1 LQPKK
6 RAICAQIDCVC
17 AVLSNLNYVKS
28 VENISRNCYDDFMG
42 SDLFALSALAKELNA
57 DLQGARVDK
66 IQQPEVD
73 ELRFF
78 VRCAGKNKCLVISC
92 NAAVPRMH
100 LTASKKQS
108 PMTAPNLCMLLRKYL
123 INASVACVGIYNDD
137 RILYI
142 KFNAKTEMR
151 DDAEFYLFVEIMNR
165 YSNIVF
171 TDANLVILD
180 AVKHLPLDSARD
192 HVVVRGVRYEPVVQ
206 RKTSYLNDCI
216 GIFRDFEG
224 GDLYKFI
231 QDNISGFSGATVA
244 ELLLRADL
252 PYQCEKLTEPQLSA
266 LAGTLDDFRDPQLLQ
281 PCLINGNAYPI
292 IYKSLCAYEV
302 REFESMSAAFDAL
315 NTEIDN
321 GVRNKARLK
330 SLASNAKRLRARIE
344 KNIAIDL
351 QNLEECENMES
362 LRVCGELIVNNIY
375 KIKRGDEV
383 LKCFDYYSGKET
395 EIALD
400 PKLSPSKNS
409 AAYYNKYNKL
419 KRTKEFVE
427 KKLVADRNLL
437 DYVRSIEEEIA
448 TLPFDAS
455 ASPIEEEL
463 AAIGGG
469 QKKKSAKGKV
479 RKEQA
484 EPPYIYCVDG
494 FYIYRGKNNLQNE
507 ELTFKAASSSDLWLH
522 LKNDHGAHTI
532 IVTQGRE
539 VPSKVLQIACEIT
552 ASTKQASANVD
563 YTLRRNVKRQPNG
576 HPGQVIYENYKTVL
590 ASPDAHT
597 EFLIKH

>member
-1 LQPKK
+1 
-6 RAICAQIDCVC
+6 
-17 AVLSNLNYVKS
+17 
-28 VENISRNCYDDFMG
+28 MG
-42 SDLFALSALAKELNA
+42 SDLFALSALAKELNIA
-57 DLQGARVDK
+57 LQGARVDK

-73 ELRFF
+73 ELRFY
-78 VRCAGKNKCLVISC
+78 VRCAGKNRCLVVSC

-108 PMTAPNLCMLLRKYL
+108 PMTAPNLCMLLRKHL
-123 INASVACVGIYNDD
+123 INASVDSVGIFNCD

-151 DDAEFYLFVEIMNR
+151 DDAQFYLFVEIMNR

-171 TDANLVILD
+171 TDSNLMILD
-180 AVKHLPLDSARD
+180 AVKHLPLDCARD
-192 HVVVRGVRYEPVVQ
+192 HIVVRGVKYAPVVQ

-216 GIFRDFEG
+216 DVIRAFEG
-224 GDLYKFI
+224 GDLHKYI
-231 QDNISGFSGATVA
+231 QDNISGFSGATVT

-252 PYQCEKLTEPQLSA
+252 TGQCDKLTDAQLKA
-266 LAGTLDDFRDPQLLQ
+266 LEHELESFRGLRDLQ
-281 PCLINGNAYPI
+281 PCVINNNVYPVV
-292 IYKSLCAYEV
+292 YQSLCAYQAQLYG
-302 REFESMSAAFDAL
+302 SMGDAYDAL

-330 SLASNAKRLRARIE
+330 SVAANAKRLRARVE
-344 KNIAIDL
+344 KNIAIDMQHL
-351 QNLEECENMES
+351 AECENMES
-362 LRVCGELIVNNIY
+362 YRVSGELIVNNIY
-375 KIKRGDEV
+375 KIRRGDEV
-383 LKCFDYYSGKET
+383 LKCFDYYHDRDT

-400 PKLSPSKNS
+400 PQLSPSKNS

-427 KKLVADRNLL
+427 KKLIADRNLL
-437 DYVRSIEEEIA
+437 NYVCSIEEEISS
-448 TLPFDAS
+448 LPFDAS
-455 ASPIEEEL
+455 AAPIEEEL

-469 QKKKSAKGKV
+469 IKKKSAKSKV

-484 EPPYIYCVDG
+484 EPPYIYNVDG
-494 FYIYRGKNNLQNE
+494 FYIYRGKNNLQND
-507 ELTFKAASSSDLWLH
+507 ELTFKIASSNDLWLH
-522 LKNDHGAHTI
+522 LKNDHGAHTVI
-532 IVTQGRE
+532 IAQGRE
-539 VPSKVLQIACEIT
+539 IPSKVLQIACEIT
-552 ASTKQASANVD
+552 ASTKQASADVD

-590 ASPDAHT
+590 ANPDAHT